1 MSNTTM
7 NTTEVVAAN
16 MGVSTKVS
24 RADRVRKFAVSAGYS
39 SDVFNSRE
47 LNKYTAKVYND
58 FANGAVSLWDLAE
71 KLFLISE
78 DISAGLY
85 LDSDGIKS
93 FRGYCTAVGFDV
105 SNMSKYVR
113 AYKEYSMLRD
123 AGFTLGIAVKLLGSG
138 IDGYDFIAR
147 YKPNEVTSRNVKDII
162 SKSKAIEVTTT
173 DEKTDEK
180 ETENVSENT
189 DENATDKAPASSDD
203 SGVKYVMSY
212 NVLCSLI
219 QYAREN
225 TNSSFDDIIARF
237 KAEF

>member
-1 MSNTTM
+1 MTNTQ
-7 NTTEVVAAN
+7 NTNEVVAAN
-16 MGVSTKVS
+16 MGTTTKIT
-24 RADRVRKFAVSAGYS
+24 RADRVKKFAVSAGFT
-39 SDVFNSRE
+39 SDLFNSRE
-47 LNKYTAKVYND
+47 LNKSTAKVYND

-78 DISAGLY
+78 DISAGLF

-93 FRGYCTAVGFDV
+93 FRGYCTACGFDV

-138 IDGYDFIAR
+138 IDGYDFITR
-147 YKPNEVTSRNVKDII
+147 YKPNEITSRNVKDII
-162 SKSKAIEVTTT
+162 GKANAIETTVTDGTTAETITT
-173 DEKTDEK
+173 DMA
-180 ETENVSENT
+180 ENVDKN
-189 DENATDKAPASSDD
+189 DENNAPAPTDD

-225 TNSSFDDIIARF
+225 SDSSFDDIIARF
-237 KAEF
+237 KAEI